1 VCCPVLVLAGEEDPV
16 TPVEDAR
23 EIAAAIPA
31 PWGQLVVVPD
41 AGHGVWRDQPEEG
54 LAVVRGFVSART

>member
-1 VCCPVLVLAGEEDPV
+1 V